1 MFNLTSSR
9 IVIAIDGPA
18 GAGKSTIA
26 KLVAEKINYIYIDTG
41 AMYRAVTLKLL
52 ETGESFSEA
61 LVGDIAK
68 KINISFNLQ
77 DGKKQVLI
85 DGVDVSEK
93 IRSHEVTAS
102 VSKVAAVG
110 AVRTAMVE
118 QQRQIGSAGGVV
130 MDGRDIGTVVFP
142 RAELKIFLTAT
153 VEERARRRY
162 EELVAKGSKVDL
174 TTLQSEIALRDKLD
188 TERELSPLSCAEDA
202 IYLDSSDLDI
212 MAVVNKILEFYQER
226 CSK

>member
-1 MFNLTSSR
+1 MTSSR